1 MLISRLN
8 ARRYPWANPATR
20 LSIPDSTGRNLDP
33 VFAGRLAAL
42 AASKGKVL
50 TCTGAGARRETE
62 TQMRLYN
69 TLPKGQAARPGTS
82 FHEYGLAWDTADP
95 WLRSLCATL
104 ATANQAEL
112 LKFGLFKPMTK
123 GNRSSVLEPW
133 HIQPIETRGITVVKR
148 PQFAPLEYDMEL
160 RTFQKLV
167 NIAADNING
176 PTSMSKAQEFFFGA
190 AIIL

>member
-20 LSIPDSTGRNLDP
+20 LIIPSTTGRDLDP
-33 VFAGRLAAL
+33 VFAGRLAAF
-42 AASKGKVL
+42 AASRGKVI
-50 TCTGAGARRETE
+50 TSTNSGARRDIE
-62 TQMRLYN
+62 TQIRLYN

-82 FHEYGLAWDTADP
+82 FHEYGLAWDTADA

-112 LKFGLFKPMTK
+112 LKFGLFKPMTR
-123 GNRSSVLEPW
+123 GNNSSVLEPW
-133 HIQPIETRGITVVKR
+133 HIQPIETNGIIIARR
-148 PQFAPLEYDMEL
+148 PQLAPLEYDMEL

-167 NIAADNING
+167 GIAADNING
-176 PTSMSKAQEFFFGA
+176 PISMAKAQEFFFGA